1 MEWGTNASKNNEWK
15 GRDFNAYFLPYPH
28 VGLEWFVC
36 ESVCLCL
43 RKCWLTFEWVNQYG
57 WDFQSLVDLVVATL
71 WVGSTTAESPK
82 DKTWP
87 KSRPF
92 PLCLSLL
99 WLWCYQIVSF
109 HLGKKLRSWAKGW
122 QQIFD
127 LGILWHLQ
135 VYEGGGSYGSH
146 FFVTFYR
153 TSEWGIN
160 LFSYNYL

>member
-87 KSRPF
+87 KSRSF
-92 PLCLSLL
+92 SLCLSLP
-99 WLWCYQIVSF
+99 WLLVLPGYVTPFWKAIKSC
-109 HLGKKLRSWAKGW
+109 AKGW
-122 QQIFD
+122 QLSLLRLGRDPD
-127 LGILWHLQ
+127 LFLC
-135 VYEGGGSYGSH
+135 VYLFYGGGATRLCHS
-146 FFVTFYR
+146 
-153 TSEWGIN
+153 I
-160 LFSYNYL
+160 